1 HSVAQKTA
9 EVAGGGEEA
18 VVEEA
23 SVPYEVVEYRNFF
36 GIDGRLIVW
45 IVAELHLMFAAFV
58 LGVPI
63 FAVIVEII
71 GVRSKD
77 ARFDNLAREF
87 TKLLSA
93 AFATTA
99 SLGGLM
105 AFALYGLY
113 PGFMR
118 YMTDVFHPFMFVYA
132 LCFFGEAF
140 CLYGYYYSWDLLSK
154 TTKGK
159 WFHISL
165 GISLNLFGTA
175 LMFLANSW
183 STFMMA
189 PAGIDMKTGAV
200 TSLYHAF
207 DNFLWMPIN
216 IHRLI
221 ANVAFGGFMVGA
233 YAAIKFMGARTDE
246 EKAHY
251 DWMGYL
257 GNFIGLGA
265 LIPLPF
271 AGYYLGREIYT
282 ASPVMGNIM
291 MGGAFSWTFIIQA
304 ILIGMLFIGGNYYL
318 WNGMERIEGAERYK
332 KYVVYINGIIIFC
345 FAVWLT
351 PHNLPLS
358 GEERALIGEQYHP
371 FSKFFGVM
379 AAKNAVVNLMI
390 LATFVSFLLYRRAN
404 KGEIMPFS
412 KHSKSAKTGLIIT
425 AGLCI
430 MFLAWY
436 ALGLTSIELDENLR
450 QYVTPLIVC
459 LSIQIAAIIVAICM
473 AFLNKGKFAQ
483 AFLLGMTT
491 ALAVI
496 YLAYYGFVVMEKANI
511 VLRYLSVAQVSIVI
525 SCLIMTAVMD
535 VVLFKNAKEV
545 GHIQWGKIPLRAQYA
560 LLLLCV
566 AIVTLM
572 GLMGFIRSGLRM
584 NWHVYGFMQDT
595 SAGAFTPSIS
605 YMGWVTCLIVAL
617 FLGLVTFVFWLAGLG
632 DKKREKQSYVFAAN
646 RGEIIKGNRSFV
658 KATVFSFLILGFFA
672 YVCIYVTGISGDS
685 GGGGAT
691 GVNPEAG
698 EKIYWGDG
706 QCHTCHSIGTSGS
719 ATRGPNQ
726 EGLAL
731 KAEET
736 AKKRG
741 LGSGLEYMVES
752 IVSPDAY
759 VVEGYDKIMPK
770 VYDPPIMLGREK
782 IMAVLS
788 YLQTLG
794 GESDI
799 DAIMKFKDK
808 IPEASKDKVIAW
820 TPPIEVDP
828 SVGAKL
834 FFDDTLDAACSKCH
848 MVNGKGAKVGPDLT
862 GIGAVQTPQ
871 YLIESIL
878 KPSEII
884 VKGFE
889 TMYLITTDGMV
900 YNGIVQSQDEEEI
913 VLLVDEEGEIAEYVF
928 YPDEIAQMQKQ
939 DISMMPG
946 NFSKMLTTND
956 FYGMI
961 SYLLSLK

>member
-1 HSVAQKTA
+1 
-9 EVAGGGEEA
+9 
-18 VVEEA
+18 
-23 SVPYEVVEYRNFF
+23 
-36 GIDGRLIVW
+36 
-45 IVAELHLMFAAFV
+45 
-58 LGVPI
+58 
-63 FAVIVEII
+63 
-71 GVRSKD
+71 
-77 ARFDNLAREF
+77 
-87 TKLLSA
+87 
-93 AFATTA
+93 
-99 SLGGLM
+99 
-105 AFALYGLY
+105 
-113 PGFMR
+113 
-118 YMTDVFHPFMFVYA
+118 MFVYA

-154 TTKGK
+154 TTRGK
-159 WFHISL
+159 WFHITL
-165 GISLNLFGTA
+165 GVFLNLFGTA

-189 PAGIDMKTGAV
+189 PAGIDMETGAV

-233 YAAIKFMGARTDE
+233 YAAIKFMGAKSDE

-271 AGYYLGREIYT
+271 AGYYLGREIYM

-304 ILIGMLFIGGNYYL
+304 ILIGMLFVGGNYYL

-332 KYVVYINGIIIFC
+332 KYIVYINGIIFFC

-371 FSKFFGVM
+371 FSKYFGVM

-390 LATFVSFLLYRRAN
+390 LSTFFSFLLYRRGN
-404 KGEIMPFS
+404 KGETMPFS
-412 KHSKSAKTGLIIT
+412 SHGKSAKIGLIIA
-425 AGLCI
+425 AGLTV
-430 MFLAWY
+430 MYLVWY
-436 ALGLTSIELDENLR
+436 AMGLREIELDENIK
-450 QYVTPLIVC
+450 QYVSPLIVC
-459 LSIQIAAIIVAICM
+459 LFIQIAAIIATIVLTFI
-473 AFLNKGKFAQ
+473 NKGKFAQ
-483 AFLLGMTT
+483 TFLLGVTT
-491 ALAVI
+491 AITVV
-496 YLAYYGFVVMEKANI
+496 YFAYYGFVVMEKANVI
-511 VLRYLSVAQVSIVI
+511 LGYLSVTQVSIVI
-525 SCLIMTAVMD
+525 SCLIVTAVVD
-535 VVLFKNAKEV
+535 VFLFKNAKEV
-545 GHIQWGKIPLRAQYA
+545 GGIKWGKIPLRAQYA

-566 AIVTLM
+566 AIVTTM
-572 GLMGFIRSGLRM
+572 GLMGYVRSGLRM
-584 NWHVYGFMQDT
+584 NWHIYGFMQDT
-595 SAGAFTPSIS
+595 SAGAYTPSIS
-605 YMGWVTCLIVAL
+605 YMGWVICLIVVL

-632 DKKREKQSYVFAAN
+632 EKKKAKPSIVSGEALKTVKVPSTA
-646 RGEIIKGNRSFV
+646 GGEEIIKRDKSFV
-658 KATVFSFLILGFFA
+658 SATIFTFIILGFFA
-672 YVCIYVTGISGDS
+672 YVCVYVTGLSGD
-685 GGGGAT
+685 GDGEGAI

-698 EKIYWGDG
+698 EKIYWGEG
-706 QCHTCHSIGTSGS
+706 QCHTCHSVGTSGS

-726 EGLAL
+726 EGVAL
-731 KAEET
+731 KADER
-736 AKKRG
+736 AKERG
-741 LGSGLEYMVES
+741 MSSGLEYMVES
-752 IVSPDAY
+752 IVDPNAHI
-759 VVEGYDKIMPK
+759 VEGYDKIMPK

-782 IMAVLS
+782 IMAVLA

-794 GESDI
+794 GEADI
-799 DAIMKFKDK
+799 DAVMKFKDK
-808 IPEASKDKVIAW
+808 IPEASKKKITPW
-820 TPPIEVDP
+820 IPPIEVDP
-828 SVGAKL
+828 SVGENI
-834 FFDDTLDAACSKCH
+834 FFDETLAGACSKCH
-848 MVNGKGAKVGPDLT
+848 IVNGKGTKVGPDLT

-889 TMYLITTDGMV
+889 TMYLITTDGMA

-913 VLLVDEEGEIAEYVF
+913 VLLVDEEGVIEEYVF
-928 YPDEIAQMQKQ
+928 YPDEIEQMQKQ

-946 NFSKMLTTND
+946 NFSKMLTTDD
-956 FYGMI
+956 FYGII